1 MHTQK
6 MDTNVGIEF
15 YVQRMIWK
23 IEKGRKSLIL
33 MIFFSN
39 FFSFD
44 VRWSDVNAEMY
55 ICTCGAGLK

>member
-1 MHTQK
+1 M
-6 MDTNVGIEF
+6 GIEF
-15 YVQRMIWK
+15 YVKRMICK
-23 IEKGRKSLIL
+23 IERGRKKLIKV
-33 MIFFSN
+33 IFLSI